1 MFLVKARV
9 NNVTHNGFAC
19 VPFLDEDSPHAPLRI
34 TKRIFEMKKYKYQI
48 KTAKYNSKNS
58 EILCELSFKAQDK
71 SEYKKIKSFI
81 ATTFLNQIKRSKQ
94 HLVTDIKT
102 QRLTMRFSEDM
113 HLFITSLK
121 HASGL
126 NYNDL
131 FEVLMRKAKIIITE
145 PDPILADLEQ
155 QRLIEINKLR
165 AELAATFKNMNQIA
179 KHINTMAIDDF
190 KDFDPNETNAL
201 LLSIDCSL
209 NNIRGLYDR

>member
-1 MFLVKARV
+1 MKYESASPVF
-9 NNVTHNGFAC
+9 HY
-19 VPFLDEDSPHAPLRI
+19 LDEDSPHTPLRI

-48 KTAKYNSKNS
+48 KTAKFNSKNS
-58 EILCELSFKAQDK
+58 EILCELSFKAQEK
-71 SEYKKIKSFI
+71 SEYQKIKSFI
-81 ATTFLNQIKRSKQ
+81 ATIFLNQIKRSKQ
-94 HLVTDIKT
+94 YLGQDKKT
-102 QRLTMRFSEDM
+102 KLLTMRFSEDM

-190 KDFDPNETNAL
+190 KDFDPNEINAL

>member
-1 MFLVKARV
+1 MQ
-9 NNVTHNGFAC
+9 
-19 VPFLDEDSPHAPLRI
+19 
-34 TKRIFEMKKYKYQI
+34 KYKYQI

-81 ATTFLNQIKRSKQ
+81 ATTFLNQLKRSKQ
-94 HLVTDIKT
+94 HLVQDTKT
-102 QRLTMRFSEDM
+102 KRLTMRFSEDM

-145 PDPILADLEQ
+145 PDPELAALEH
-155 QRLIEINKLR
+155 QRLIAINKLR

-179 KHINTMAIDDF
+179 KHINTVAIDDY
-190 KDFDPNETNAL
+190 KDFDPNGINAQ

-209 NNIRGLYDR
+209 SDIRRLYDR

>member
-1 MFLVKARV
+1 MFLTKARV
-9 NNVTHNGFAC
+9 NNGTRIGFAC
-19 VPFLDEDSPHAPLRI
+19 VTFLDEDSSYSFIRI

-48 KTAKYNSKNS
+48 KTAKYNTKTS
-58 EILCELSFKAQDK
+58 EVLCELSFKAQDK
-71 SEYKKIKSFI
+71 SEYQKIKSFI

-94 HLVTDIKT
+94 HLVQDTKT

-113 HLFITSLK
+113 HVFITSLK

-131 FEVLMRKAKIIITE
+131 FEILMRKAKIIIAE
-145 PDPILADLEQ
+145 PDPEFAALEE
-155 QRLIEINKLR
+155 QRLIAINKLR

-179 KHINTMAIDDF
+179 KHINTIAIDDF
-190 KDFDPNETNAL
+190 KDFDPNEINAL

-209 NNIRGLYDR
+209 FDIRDMYDR

>member
-1 MFLVKARV
+1 
-9 NNVTHNGFAC
+9 
-19 VPFLDEDSPHAPLRI
+19 
-34 TKRIFEMKKYKYQI
+34 MKKYKYQI
-48 KTAKYNSKNS
+48 KTAKYHAKNS

-81 ATTFLNQIKRSKQ
+81 ATTFLNQLKRSKQ
-94 HLVTDIKT
+94 HLVQDTKT
-102 QRLTMRFSEDM
+102 KRLTMRFSEDM

-145 PDPILADLEQ
+145 PDPVMAVLEQ
-155 QRLIEINKLR
+155 QRLSEINKLR

-179 KHINTMAIDDF
+179 KHINTMAIDDY
-190 KDFDPNETNAL
+190 KNFDPNEINAL

-209 NNIRGLYDR
+209 FDIRDMYDR

>member
-1 MFLVKARV
+1 
-9 NNVTHNGFAC
+9 
-19 VPFLDEDSPHAPLRI
+19 
-34 TKRIFEMKKYKYQI
+34 MKKYKYQI
-48 KTAKYNSKNS
+48 KTAKYNSKNN

-71 SEYKKIKSFI
+71 SEYQKIKSFI
-81 ATTFLNQIKRSKQ
+81 ATTFLNRLKRCKQ
-94 HLVTDIKT
+94 HLVQDKKT
-102 QRLTMRFSEDM
+102 KLLTMRFSEDM

-145 PDPILADLEQ
+145 SDPEFAALEQ
-155 QRLIEINKLR
+155 QRLLATNKLR

-190 KDFDPNETNAL
+190 KDFDPNEINAL

-209 NNIRGLYDR
+209 CNIGGLYDR

>member
-1 MFLVKARV
+1 MKYESASPVF
-9 NNVTHNGFAC
+9 HY
-19 VPFLDEDSPHAPLRI
+19 LDEEIPHAPLRI
-34 TKRIFEMKKYKYQI
+34 TKRIFEMEKYKYQI
-48 KTAKYNSKNS
+48 KAAKYNTKNN
-58 EILCELSFKAQDK
+58 EIRCELSFKAQDK
-71 SEYKKIKSFI
+71 SEYQKIKSFI

-94 HLVTDIKT
+94 HLTQDKKT
-102 QRLTMRFSEDM
+102 KLLTMRFSEDM

-145 PDPILADLEQ
+145 PDPELAALEQ
-155 QRLIEINKLR
+155 QRLLAINKLR

-190 KDFDPNETNAL
+190 KDFDPNEINAQ

-209 NNIRGLYDR
+209 FDIRDKYDR